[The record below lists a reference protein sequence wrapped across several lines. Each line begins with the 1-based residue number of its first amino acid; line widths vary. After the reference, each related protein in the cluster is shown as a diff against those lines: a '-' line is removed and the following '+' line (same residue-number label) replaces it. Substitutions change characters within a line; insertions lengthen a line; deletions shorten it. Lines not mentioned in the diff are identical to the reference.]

1 MMELKKDLNMENIIY
16 LDIDGVLAPKRM
28 FAPYGFD
35 PELKARLVRSK
46 NDPTIGKLPDT
57 LVHQV
62 YHHFDSQSCQYIR
75 ELAQEFNAK
84 IVITSS
90 WRLFYNLEQMKA
102 ILNIFDLGPYVADLT
117 LEGLPRYRV
126 IQDHIKSHNVKRY
139 LVIDDLNMERQFPNH
154 FVLANYRFDQDHY
167 KQARKLLLWQN

>member
-1 MMELKKDLNMENIIY
+1 MMNSKKDLNMENIIY

-28 FAPYGFD
+28 FDSYEFD
-35 PELKARLVRSK
+35 PQLKGRLVCSK

-62 YHHFDSQSCQYIR
+62 YHHFDDQSCQYIIK
-75 ELAQEFNAK
+75 LAQEFNAK
-84 IVITSS
+84 IVVTSS

-102 ILNIFDLGPYVADLT
+102 ILNIFDLGPYVVDLT
-117 LEGLPRYRV
+117 QEGLPRYRV
-126 IQDHIKSHNVKRY
+126 IQDHINAHKIKHY
-139 LVIDDLNMERQFPNH
+139 LVIDDLDMERQFPNH
-154 FVLANYRFDQDHY
+154 FVLANYRFDLDHY